1 VNVESGL
8 EGAVTLLDRADV
20 LDLEALDP
28 LIGEMAGLAACSP
41 KIRTRWRASEPAKV
55 VRYQTARVC

>member
-1 VNVESGL
+1 M
-8 EGAVTLLDRADV
+8 LDRADV

-41 KIRTRWRASEPAKV
+41 NIRTRWRASEPAKV
-55 VRYQTARVC
+55 VRYETARVC